1 MRRRILAMTL
11 AFFLVGIPLP
21 TRPAGIL
28 VLGVLMQASAAHFN
42 AARASA
48 GATVYDGD
56 RLSTESEGL
65 LQFRGA
71 GSLLYLPGRSGVT
84 LHRLPNGTQAH
95 LRTGGLVFSSATASA
110 MEILANDAFI
120 RPAADVPTV
129 AQVTLVG
136 PKELQITARRGALEF
151 SYHNETEKIA
161 EGTSCRIFLDSPNTA
176 ASSFPQRTMVG
187 PFHENKTF
195 KIVIIVLIGWATEWA
210 VHEALESPDRKSF
223 L

>member
-1 MRRRILAMTL
+1 MRRRILTMTL
-11 AFFLVGIPLP
+11 VFSLVGIPQP
-21 TRPAGIL
+21 TRPAGIPA
-28 VLGVLMQASAAHFN
+28 LGVVTQASAAHFN
-42 AARASA
+42 TARVSA

-84 LHRLPNGTQAH
+84 LHRLLNGVQAH
-95 LRTGGLVFSSATASA
+95 LRTGGLVFSSARASA
-110 MEILANDAFI
+110 MEINANDAFI

-151 SYHNETEKIA
+151 SFHNETEKIA
-161 EGTSCRIFLDSPNTA
+161 EGTSCRIFLDSTETA
-176 ASSFPQRTMVG
+176 ASSFPQRETISAV
-187 PFHENKTF
+187 HENRKF
-195 KIVIIVLIGWATEWA
+195 KVVIIVLIGWATEWA
-210 VHEALESPDRKSF
+210 VHEALESPDRP
-223 L
+223 

>member
-1 MRRRILAMTL
+1 MSMCRRILAMTL
-11 AFFLVGIPLP
+11 AFILVGIALP
-21 TRPAGIL
+21 ARPAGIPA
-28 VLGVLMQASAAHFN
+28 LGVITQASGAHFN
-42 AARASA
+42 AARVLA

-84 LHRLPNGTQAH
+84 LHRLPNGAQAH
-95 LRTGGLVFSSATASA
+95 LRTGGLLFSSARASA

-120 RPAADVPTV
+120 RPAGDVPTV

-151 SYHNETEKIA
+151 SYHSETESIA
-161 EGTSCRIFLDSPNTA
+161 EGASYRILLDPQETA
-176 ASSFPQRTMVG
+176 AGHSKNADIRPPGRKRKGFWIM
-187 PFHENKTF
+187 
-195 KIVIIVLIGWATEWA
+195 IIGGIGWATEWA
-210 VHEALESPDRKSF
+210 VHEALESPDRP
-223 L
+223 

>member
-11 AFFLVGIPLP
+11 AFLLVSISLSA
-21 TRPAGIL
+21 RPAGIPA
-28 VLGVLMQASAAHFN
+28 LGVLTQASAAHFN
-42 AARASA
+42 AARVSA

-56 RLSTESEGL
+56 RLFTESEGQ

-136 PKELQITARRGALEF
+136 PRELQITARRGALEF
-151 SYHNETEKIA
+151 SFHNETEKIA
-161 EGTSCRIFLDSPNTA
+161 EGTSCRIFLNSPETA
-176 ASSFPQRTMVG
+176 ASSLPQRGTVSIL
-187 PFHENKTF
+187 HENKKFT
-195 KIVIIVLIGWATEWA
+195 IVIIVLIGWATEWA
-210 VHEALESPDRKSF
+210 VHEALESPDRP
-223 L
+223 